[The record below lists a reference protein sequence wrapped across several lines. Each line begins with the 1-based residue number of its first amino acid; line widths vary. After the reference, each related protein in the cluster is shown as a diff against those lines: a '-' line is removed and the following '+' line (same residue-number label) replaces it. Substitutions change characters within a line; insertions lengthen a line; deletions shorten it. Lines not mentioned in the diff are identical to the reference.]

1 LANQGKTR
9 VLIVDGLRAVR
20 EGLAAL
26 LTSEGDFEVV
36 GEADTEADALE
47 RAVTLHPDLVLLDLE
62 LPTMDGEAALRR
74 LREAGVTAVVV
85 ALGLSG
91 DTARQQRLINGC
103 CRGYIQKGIRPQ
115 DVLRTVRAAL
125 GQASA

>member
-103 CRGYIQKGIRPQ
+103 CRGYIQKGIHPQ
-115 DVLRTVRAAL
+115 DVLRTVRTAL
-125 GQASA
+125 GQANA